1 MGMVSTIAD
10 DPPMLNWIFV
20 DKDTGFVRHG
30 GRQETLG
37 GHTIGPWFWTD
48 DEQRLTLEE
57 DDAQFVAVWM
67 EEEKKWAIAYDRDG
81 SIRDDGEEAGFSDY
95 ESSGDDSE
103 AEGSDREEP
112 AKGRGLKKK
121 ASVTVDDD
129 RRGARSNGR
138 RQRWAGVR
146 LNRKLQLGMES
157 RFVKGP
163 GANK

>member
-1 MGMVSTIAD
+1 MGLVSTIAD

-57 DDAQFVAVWM
+57 DDAQFVAVWL
-67 EEEKKWAIAYDRDG
+67 EEEKKRAIAYDRDG

-95 ESSGDDSE
+95 ESSWDDSE
-103 AEGSDREEP
+103 AEGSDREGA
-112 AKGRGLKKK
+112 AKGRDKKK

-129 RRGARSNGR
+129 DRRGARSKGG
-138 RQRWAGVR
+138 RQRWAAVR

-157 RFVKGP
+157 RYVKGA
-163 GANK
+163 GADK